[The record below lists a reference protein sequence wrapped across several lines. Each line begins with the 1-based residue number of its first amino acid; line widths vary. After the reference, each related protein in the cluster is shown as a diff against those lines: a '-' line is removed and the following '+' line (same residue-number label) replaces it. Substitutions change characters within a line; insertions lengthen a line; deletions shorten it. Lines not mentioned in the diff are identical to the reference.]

1 MHIDDFGADRSAESR
16 SANAAQARW
25 QQQGVLD
32 LAPSLI
38 HSDEPGEPVLPGRV
52 LELQGVQMAML
63 NHGPI
68 QVRRP
73 TSLIRQFD
81 PEAYNINLFLAGDG
95 GLSQA
100 GRQAAMTA
108 GQFVVLD
115 TSRPYEGWRRCDRS
129 SAPHS
134 TLTLQIPRLMM
145 PLPSNVADRL
155 TAVAFDTRHGMG
167 AVFARWV
174 TGLVR
179 DPGYF
184 THDDVSTLAS
194 VTTTLLAAA
203 LAPHVNS
210 ALHDSSEAR
219 RRRLRFQIDD
229 FIQRTGRQRRRQRLR
244 RPHDVGD
251 TRIRPVG
258 RGREI
263 NGRRRSRS
271 RARHGDR
278 SGGRWSHGNGCRPPL
293 DRGALPVR
301 RRHRAPGRRPARRPV
316 GREVSFLRTQGLTP
330 FPDGVARSW
339 CGHQVTGSS
348 YTPYTWPSCLKG
360 IFSNSAA
367 RARVGM
373 RL

>member
-52 LELQGVQMAML
+52 LELQGVQVAML

-115 TSRPYEGWRRCDRS
+115 TSRPYEGWRRCDRA

-155 TAVAFDTRHGMG
+155 TAIAFDTRHGMG

-203 LAPHVNS
+203 LAPHANS

-229 FIQRTGRQRRRQRLR
+229 FIQRNLADPALGAEAVAAAAQISVRQLYELFAEYDRTPAAWIRHLRLERCRRDLADPRLR
-244 RPHDVGD
+244 GY
-251 TRIRPVG
+251 PVHTIAARWG
-258 RGREI
+258 FTDPTTF
-263 NGRRRSRS
+263 S
-271 RARHGDR
+271 RAFRAAYGVPPGYYR
-278 SGGRWSHGNGCRPPL
+278 RLSH
-293 DRGALPVR
+293 
-301 RRHRAPGRRPARRPV
+301 
-316 GREVSFLRTQGLTP
+316 RES
-330 FPDGVARSW
+330 
-339 CGHQVTGSS
+339 
-348 YTPYTWPSCLKG
+348 
-360 IFSNSAA
+360 
-367 RARVGM
+367 
-373 RL
+373 